1 LNLQLVERLAS
12 RFEPLFGGDFDTGV
26 YPDEWY
32 GRTGMSVP
40 NMTKEICNGWKS
52 DSTIASVVLS
62 SHLHAIAAQLH
73 GWSSS
78 RIAQDDLISKPHSG
92 GTAVQFHRDGSY
104 ISDQFTP
111 RESNSITIWLPLDD
125 VSLESGTI
133 EYLPGSHTWPEP
145 SNSTPASFHSPTASS
160 CHRTNFAA
168 SLREAGDAQLAAAAA
183 TAEYRFVEIPRG
195 GAVFHHQ
202 RVFHGSGL
210 NQTTQRMRRA
220 LVVHTLRG
228 DCTFETQRRRPS
240 YIYGRYQLRE
250 QSQQQQLPESF
261 FPLCWSAG
269 EAAQRSPWLGSYCH
283 DLSLDELLALEPE
296 GQPTD
301 EQRPGIASGQEGSY

>member
-1 LNLQLVERLAS
+1 MKLVEKLLS
-12 RFEPLFGGDFDTGV
+12 RYEPMFGGEFDTGV

-73 GWSSS
+73 GWGSS
-78 RIAQDDLISKPHSG
+78 RIAQDDVISKPHSG

-111 RESNSITIWLPLDD
+111 RDSNSITIWLPLDD

-133 EYLPGSHTWPEP
+133 EYLPGSHRWDV
-145 SNSTPASFHSPTASS
+145 SQSKASFHSPSASS

-168 SLREAGDAQLAAAAA
+168 SLSSDAQLAK
-183 TAEYRFVEIPRG
+183 EYRFVEVPRG
-195 GAVFHHQ
+195 GVVFHHQ
-202 RVFHGSGL
+202 SVFHGSGT
-210 NQTTQRMRRA
+210 NQTAQQMRRA

-228 DCTFETQRRRPS
+228 DCTFAADRKPS
-240 YIYGRYQLRE
+240 YIYGRYQLRRE
-250 QSQQQQLPESF
+250 GGGAASAAESSQLHESF
-261 FPLCWSAG
+261 FPVCWSAG
-269 EAAQRSPWLGSYCH
+269 GSLQRSPWLSSHCQ
-283 DLSLDELLALEPE
+283 DLSLDDLLEP
-296 GQPTD
+296 
-301 EQRPGIASGQEGSY
+301 